1 MKKTKIICSIG
12 PSSVDVDVMEKMV
25 NAGMDVARI
34 NFSHATIEER
44 ENVVK
49 AVKEVRKRTGKNI
62 AILYDTKGPEFRN
75 QLMENEEVELIEG
88 NTIRIVKEEV
98 IGNSNRFSVNY
109 PKVLDDLSEKDIIL
123 LENGLMKIEV
133 ISKEED
139 GVTCK
144 IIDGGKLGSRKSLNV
159 PGVKLSIPFVSDN
172 DYEDIKYATLNDG
185 DFIALSFVS
194 SKDDVMEAKKIIGN
208 NNIKIIAKIENQEGI
223 KNLEEILEASDGA
236 MVARGDL
243 GVEVPLEMLPIYQ
256 KQIIKKCRKHS
267 KIAIVATEMLESMKK
282 NIRPT
287 RAEVS
292 DIANAVLDGTD
303 AVMLSGET
311 TTGKHPVE
319 TVEYMSKIC
328 KMAEDSYNYDVKLL
342 VKEEID
348 IPTTIAKSVIESS
361 KILNV
366 KNIVVATMSGN
377 SAVKI
382 SNLKPNVPIIAACP
396 TNEVARSLALNF
408 GVYSKV
414 VKEYES
420 TDEIVEDA
428 KRLSIE
434 TMDLVKD
441 DIIVITGGFPNNT
454 SNKTTN
460 FMKIEKI

>member
-133 ISKEED
+133 ISIEND

-172 DYEDIKYATLNDG
+172 DYEDINYATLNDG

-223 KNLEEILEASDGA
+223 KNLEEILEVSDGA

-328 KMAEDSYNYDVKLL
+328 KMAEDNYNYDVKLL

-434 TMDLVKD
+434 TMDLVKG

>member
-12 PSSVDVDVMEKMV
+12 PASVNPDIMEKMV

-109 PKVLDDLSEKDIIL
+109 PKVLDDLSKKDIIL

-172 DYEDIKYATLNDG
+172 DYEDINYATLNDG

-223 KNLEEILEASDGA
+223 KNLEEILEVSDGA

-328 KMAEDSYNYDVKLL
+328 KMAEDNYNYDVKLL

-434 TMDLVKD
+434 TMDLVKG

>member
-12 PSSVDVDVMEKMV
+12 PSSVDVNVMEKMV

-75 QLMENEEVELIEG
+75 QLMENGEVELIEG

-133 ISKEED
+133 ISKEDD
-139 GVTCK
+139 GITCK

-223 KNLEEILEASDGA
+223 KNLEEILEVSDGA